1 MERIKKDHAGKFLAS
16 SGPGVKGSEKLS
28 ISTCTVISYMPSG
41 LAVKNP
47 LPMQETWV
55 RFLDGQDPLE
65 KGMAIHSSIL
75 VRIIPWTEQPSRL
88 QSVGSQQSDTTEH
101 TRTHNT
107 LEEYDT
113 KLKAENYAFD

>member
-1 MERIKKDHAGKFLAS
+1 
-16 SGPGVKGSEKLS
+16 
-28 ISTCTVISYMPSG
+28 
-41 LAVKNP
+41 
-47 LPMQETWV
+47 
-55 RFLDGQDPLE
+55 
-65 KGMAIHSSIL
+65 MAIHSSIL

-88 QSVGSQQSDTTEH
+88 QSVGSQQLDTTEH

>member
-1 MERIKKDHAGKFLAS
+1 
-16 SGPGVKGSEKLS
+16 
-28 ISTCTVISYMPSG
+28 
-41 LAVKNP
+41 
-47 LPMQETWV
+47 MQETRV
-55 RFLDGQDPLE
+55 RFLGGQDPLE

-88 QSVGSQQSDTTEH
+88 QSVRLQQLDTTEH
-101 TRTHNT
+101 THTHNT

>member
-1 MERIKKDHAGKFLAS
+1 
-16 SGPGVKGSEKLS
+16 
-28 ISTCTVISYMPSG
+28 
-41 LAVKNP
+41 
-47 LPMQETWV
+47 MQETWV
-55 RFLDGQDPLE
+55 RFLGGQDPLE